1 MDANLPQADPS
12 GQQTPQAPEPTTSN
26 PLVEAFRS
34 RYYNLEHR
42 VQQTIHESFG
52 DTTVIER
59 LGDELDE
66 FSRTFQ
72 QHSGIFSPVEAD
84 TFRTNVALLQQEVGQ
99 AYHASLDASHH
110 GMPEVVRVERTGR
123 PGRPRI
129 VIEPSFLERAVAYRG
144 SSKIAKFLKLGRT
157 KVRDS
162 LLEYGL
168 VQAGRNPF
176 PNQGESTQELPHN
189 TYGVN
194 ALTDAE
200 LDAAIVQLR
209 TNFPNAGL
217 TMLDGML
224 RRNGNPTSRPR
235 ISASLVHIDPVRRV
249 FERVRIKRRRYQV
262 PGPNALWHHDGQH
275 GLIRWGIVIHGFIDG
290 HTRMVV
296 GIAAANNNFGSTVL
310 NLFLRAAHQYGVPSR
325 LRGDHGTENIQV
337 AAYMEMRNGVQR
349 GSYIWG
355 RSVHNVRIER
365 LWVDVTV
372 QFGSKWHSF
381 FENLEVQHGL
391 NINNRN
397 HLWLLHYLYLPDINA
412 DCAFFAESWN
422 HHRIQTPGQP
432 ARSPHDMWFFDQF
445 TNGVRGDQ
453 LTLAELEEF
462 GVDWEGLREAQVL
475 SSWQGNN
482 SAEEGTTSWVG
493 RAGPPADLSDVPV
506 HPPGM
511 ESLTVGDIADVHA
524 YVLPFLN
531 VYDFDSLTT
540 RWTNALA
547 FARTRSGN
555 F

>member
-1 MDANLPQADPS
+1 MAS
-12 GQQTPQAPEPTTSN
+12 HPEPPQIEAPSASLSTTST

-34 RYYNLEHR
+34 RYYNLEQR
-42 VQQTIHESFG
+42 VQRTLLESFG

-72 QHSGIFSPVEAD
+72 QHSGIFPTPEAD
-84 TFRTNVALLQQEVGQ
+84 TFRTNIALLQREVAQTYQ
-99 AYHASLDASHH
+99 ASPDASHH
-110 GMPEVVRVERTGR
+110 GVPEVVHVERTGR
-123 PGRPRI
+123 RGRPRI
-129 VIEPSFLERAVAYRG
+129 IIDPSFLQQAVAYRG
-144 SSKIAKFLKLGRT
+144 ASKIARFLQVGRS
-157 KVRDS
+157 KVRS
-162 LLEYGL
+162 TLLEYGL
-168 VQAGRNPF
+168 VQPGRNPF
-176 PNQGESTQELPHN
+176 PAVGEAEPDLPRN

-194 ALTDAE
+194 SLEDAE
-200 LDAAIVQLR
+200 LDAAIVQIR
-209 TNFPNAGL
+209 THFPNAGL

-224 RRNGNPTSRPR
+224 RRNGTPTSRPR
-235 ISASLVHIDPVRRV
+235 ISASLVRIDPVRRV
-249 FERVRIKRRRYQV
+249 FERVRIKRRKYQV

-290 HTRMVV
+290 HTRLVV

-325 LRGDHGTENIQV
+325 LRGDHGTKNIQV
-337 AAYMEMRNGVQR
+337 AAYMEMRNGVRR

-372 QFGSKWHSF
+372 QFGAKWHSF
-381 FENLEVQHGL
+381 FETLEVQHGL

-397 HLWLLHYLYLPDINA
+397 HLWLLHYLFLPDINA

-445 TNGVRGDQ
+445 THGVRGDE
-453 LTLAELEEF
+453 LNLAELEEF

-482 SAEEGTTSWVG
+482 GAEEGTTSWVG
-493 RAGPPADLSDVPV
+493 RAGPPPDLSDVPV

-511 ESLTVGDIADVHA
+511 DSLTTVDVTQLHA
-524 YVLPFLN
+524 YISNFLN
-531 VYDFDSLTT
+531 VYDPASLAS
-540 RWTNALA
+540 RWVNALA
-547 FARTRSGN
+547 FARTRSPN